1 MARLTRLEIQCALLP
16 VAHQGP
22 PFCTI
27 ANIGIY
33 SRSCIYKCLD
43 NPPQT
48 VGNQSA
54 ALRPFIEVAL
64 LKGSPCG
71 PGSLRV
77 RILPQD
83 YSAHT
88 FRTLS
93 GLIPSNAGKMC
104 APCGDSGI
112 RNSLR
117 PGTIISP
124 RWASPSNVRCSK
136 SSSTPST
143 AARHEAGRSSRH
155 PASRLRSTLRSFTFD
170 RFDSRGLLSRRPDV
184 LNLFQ
189 CAAREHRTIGR
200 RIIRFPLRV
209 RPLVPP
215 LDQQPAALFARLPA
229 WRPM

>member
-33 SRSCIYKCLD
+33 LRSCIYKCLD
-43 NPPQT
+43 NPPHT

-71 PGSLRV
+71 PGSLRG

-88 FRTLS
+88 VRTLL
-93 GLIPSNAGKMC
+93 GVMPPNAE
-104 APCGDSGI
+104 A
-112 RNSLR
+112 L
-117 PGTIISP
+117 
-124 RWASPSNVRCSK
+124 
-136 SSSTPST
+136 T
-143 AARHEAGRSSRH
+143 A
-155 PASRLRSTLRSFTFD
+155 
-170 RFDSRGLLSRRPDV
+170 
-184 LNLFQ
+184 
-189 CAAREHRTIGR
+189 
-200 RIIRFPLRV
+200 
-209 RPLVPP
+209 
-215 LDQQPAALFARLPA
+215 
-229 WRPM
+229 